1 MAETL
6 VHLTDETEAPSKP
19 KRVKVCA
26 GETCEGKHR
35 GRCKAKNSPWRKMKV
50 MPVGTAEDKV

>member
-6 VHLTDETEAPSKP
+6 VHLIDETEAPSKL

-35 GRCKAKNSPWRKMKV
+35 GRCKAKHSPWRKM
-50 MPVGTAEDKV
+50 PIGTAEDKE